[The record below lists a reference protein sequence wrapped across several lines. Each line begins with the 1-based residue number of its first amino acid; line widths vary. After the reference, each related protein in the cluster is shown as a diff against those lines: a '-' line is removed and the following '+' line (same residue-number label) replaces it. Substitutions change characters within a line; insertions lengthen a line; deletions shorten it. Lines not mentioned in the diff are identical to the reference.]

1 MRGTSSMRVR
11 AAYLQSAAPLCA
23 GSGLPNVLVS
33 ARLTA
38 DRRAASLRAV
48 PYLPSLTPPRERANA
63 RSSACPAAS
72 HTRFASTPPRSVI
85 AADLGLVQPEPRPPS
100 GLYPRVPA
108 ATGAR
113 APPLAPIVVRA
124 VLLAVAAA
132 AVCNGLTGGRLLR
145 GCVLAFWRASG
156 MKQPA

>member
-1 MRGTSSMRVR
+1 MRVR
-11 AAYLQSAAPLCA
+11 AAYLQSAAPSCA

-48 PYLPSLTPPRERANA
+48 PYLPSLPPCERANA
-63 RSSACPAAS
+63 RSSACPPGS
-72 HTRFASTPPRSVI
+72 RTRFASTPPRSVI
-85 AADLGLVQPEPRPPS
+85 ATDLGLVQPEPRPPS

-113 APPLAPIVVRA
+113 APPLAPTVVLA

-132 AVCNGLTGGRLLR
+132 AVCNGLMGGRLLR